1 MSGLLRGAA
10 AAYRKLAAIPLVFL
24 GIGLQRAWS
33 SLLFN
38 ESIFPVSSTEAY
50 IAGMVCTVVVNF
62 ALAVA
67 SWRIGPLYRQT
78 WLVVSVAAFAST
90 GTAFVLCDAFLIG
103 TGVLSFAGTLLA
115 MTATGASMLLWCEF
129 FGSMNPTR
137 VALYYAAAIVFGELV
152 FYFLSGMEL
161 TLLCPLLVL
170 MPVLNVVWAVDSTTR
185 VRSEEGAASQ
195 HNRGKGAMTYPV
207 ALVALMASVSF
218 TDGFMNVSSRGGG
231 LSALLGTI
239 AVLCVIVIVVLSG
252 SRRVRLESV
261 YRFVMPITIVAMLM
275 LLPDMGLDER
285 LSSALF
291 CSGDAALAV
300 MTMIVFSGMS
310 YRFGMNAVWLNGIER
325 GVRYSAYVLG
335 WFFQV
340 ILVPQMGSDQT
351 FVARIVLTAV
361 IVLLFVLLFVP
372 NSDLFSAWGVHLT
385 KDEKAE
391 LRDDAEAPG
400 RLPWTHGEGKLAD
413 SESSVAAKERS
424 VSDDRRSSEEI
435 WALRSLACDE
445 LASRFRL
452 TAREQ
457 EVCLLLAHRMTS
469 LQIEQQLVIAPGT
482 LKAHVNHIYSKLG
495 VHSRSEFYDL
505 IAEREKERAFLTL

>member
-1 MSGLLRGAA
+1 MLEASRVEAITKRGTMAGLLRRAV

-50 IAGMVCTVVVNF
+50 IAGMVCTVAVNF
-62 ALAVA
+62 ALAFA
-67 SWRIGPLYRQT
+67 SSRMGPLYRQT
-78 WLVVSVAAFAST
+78 WLVVSVAALASM
-90 GTAFVLCDAFLIG
+90 GTVLVVCDAFLVG
-103 TGVLSFAGTLLA
+103 AGVLSFVGTMLA

-137 VALYYAAAIVFGELV
+137 VALYYAAAIVFGQFV

-161 TLLCPLLVL
+161 SLLWPLLVV
-170 MPVLNVVWAVDSTTR
+170 MPVMNVVWAVDSTTR
-185 VRSEEGAASQ
+185 VRAEEGSAAQSGG
-195 HNRGKGAMTYPV
+195 GKGSMTYPV
-207 ALVALMASVSF
+207 ALVVLMASVSF
-218 TDGFMNVSSRGGG
+218 TDGFMDVSNRGDG
-231 LSALLGTI
+231 LGVLLGTI
-239 AVLCVIVIVVLSG
+239 AIPCVIVVVVLSG
-252 SRRVRLESV
+252 SRRIRLESV
-261 YRFVMPITIVAMLM
+261 YRFVMPVTIVAMLM

-285 LSSALF
+285 FSGALF

-335 WFFQV
+335 WLFQV
-340 ILVPQMGSDQT
+340 LLVPQMGSDQT

-372 NSDLFSAWGVHLT
+372 NSDLFSAWGVHLA
-385 KDEKAE
+385 KDD
-391 LRDDAEAPG
+391 RPSV
-400 RLPWTHGEGKLAD
+400 R
-413 SESSVAAKERS
+413 SSVRDAAMESVVAERS
-424 VSDDRRSSEEI
+424 SSEET
-435 WALRSLACDE
+435 WAARSLACDS
-445 LASRFRL
+445 LASQFRL

-457 EVCLLLAHRMTS
+457 EVCLLLSHRMTS
-469 LQIEQQLVIAPGT
+469 LEIERQLVIAPGT
-482 LKAHVNHIYSKLG
+482 LKAHVNHIYSKLS
-495 VHSRSEFYDL
+495 VHSRAEFYEML
-505 IAEREKERAFLTL
+505 AELEQELSTS